1 MLAAMALLASYQDI
15 RHRKIPNGVVLV
27 ITLLGVFFVFNY
39 GRYEQLVMP
48 IPVFAIG
55 ALLFYF
61 NIMAAGDSKL
71 LAAFSLMISPSYFP
85 LTVFII
91 LSAGGALAISQWAV
105 SQMTGNANWVNKGV
119 PYGVPICLGSL
130 LGIAASL

>member
-1 MLAAMALLASYQDI
+1 MLAAMALTASYQDI

-27 ITLLGVFFVFNY
+27 ITLLGVFFVFKY
-39 GRYEQLVMP
+39 GRYEQLAMP
-48 IPVFAIG
+48 IPVLSIG

-71 LAAFSLMISPSYFP
+71 LAAFSVMISPNYFP
-85 LTVFII
+85 LTVVII

>member
-1 MLAAMALLASYQDI
+1 M
-15 RHRKIPNGVVLV
+15 
-27 ITLLGVFFVFNY
+27 ITLLGVFFVFEH
-39 GRYEQLVMP
+39 GRFEQLLMP
-48 IPVFAIG
+48 IPVLGIG

-71 LAAFSLMISPSYFP
+71 LAAFSLMISPSYFL

-91 LSAGGALAISQWAV
+91 LSAGGALAISQWV
-105 SQMTGNANWVNKGV
+105 ISQITGNANWVNKGV